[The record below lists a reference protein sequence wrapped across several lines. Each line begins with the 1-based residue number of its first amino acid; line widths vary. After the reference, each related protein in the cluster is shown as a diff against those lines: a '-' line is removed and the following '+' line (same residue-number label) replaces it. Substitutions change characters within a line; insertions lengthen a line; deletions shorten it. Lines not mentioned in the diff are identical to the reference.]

1 MSTPSLDDDSPDYN
15 AMGFPLISFALIWP
29 IVKMLAIPLIR
40 AILPWLLRRIA
51 DSFDTL
57 TDSEIEAAVSQQES
71 TMRSAYRG

>member
-1 MSTPSLDDDSPDYN
+1 MNPPRLDDDSPDRN
-15 AMGFPLISFALIWP
+15 SMGFPLISFALIWP
-29 IVKMLAIPLIR
+29 IVRMLAIPLIR

-51 DSFDTL
+51 DSFDNL